1 MFTNVREEKR
11 RKTPRLSWLPS
22 LPGVTLGWHFTSQNV
37 SLHFCKMEGWPQSSE
52 TYLEVSS
59 LHTVIVNAV
68 SLCSVSRDVF
78 FIDFFLWFRMKFM
91 QVAIF
96 Q

>member
-1 MFTNVREEKR
+1 
-11 RKTPRLSWLPS
+11 
-22 LPGVTLGWHFTSQNV
+22 
-37 SLHFCKMEGWPQSSE
+37 MEGRPQSSE

-96 Q
+96 QWKQEKLQFTSQRLDSEPLYVLGEC